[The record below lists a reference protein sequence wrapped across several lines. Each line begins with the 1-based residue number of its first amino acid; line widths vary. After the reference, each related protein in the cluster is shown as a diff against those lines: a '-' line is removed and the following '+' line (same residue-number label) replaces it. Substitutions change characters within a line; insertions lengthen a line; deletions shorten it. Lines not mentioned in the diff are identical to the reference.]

1 MRDST
6 LRPCHT
12 RKGEGRK
19 VAGVRVVTFNLHAGV
34 DGWGRPTGA
43 LAHLIALAPDIA
55 ICPEL
60 WRGDDGTDFVAT
72 LTDTTNLKGQFV
84 ALARAERVTTG
95 HGPRRWQPLLAHFT
109 GERGL
114 YFREHRELTPQQ
126 REHRRARPQVET
138 GEWGIGLFT
147 TLPIESLEVKSLG
160 RLPREK
166 VRRALIVAR
175 LNLDGRSIQVLALHG
190 AHLSHGS
197 PLLLRRVARI
207 VAALDPAP
215 PIILAGDFNCW
226 RPLLRVFLPGWN
238 SLARARTWPGQHPHS
253 QIDHILGRGPW
264 RRLDAGA
271 SDGGSDHRALR
282 ADVAL
287 DELDVRTLG

>member
-1 MRDST
+1 
-6 LRPCHT
+6 
-12 RKGEGRK
+12 
-19 VAGVRVVTFNLHAGV
+19 VTFNLHAGV

-43 LAHLIALAPDIA
+43 LDHLINLAPDIA

-60 WRGDDGTDFVAT
+60 WRGDDGQDFVAT
-72 LTDTTNLKGQFV
+72 LCERLAMSGQFV

-95 HGPRRWQPLLAHFT
+95 EGPRRWQPRLAHFT

-114 YFREHRELTPQQ
+114 YFLEHRELTARQ
-126 REHRRARPQVET
+126 RSHRRVRPEVET
-138 GEWGIGLFT
+138 GEWGLGLFT
-147 TLPIESLEVKSLG
+147 TLPIESLDVRSLG

-175 LNLDGRSIQVLALHG
+175 LDLDGRPIHVLAVHG

-197 PLLLRRVARI
+197 PLLYRRVTAI
-207 VAALDPAP
+207 VKELDREV

-226 RPLLRVFLPGWN
+226 RPLLRVLLPGWT
-238 SLARARTWPGQHPHS
+238 SLARARTWPAKRPHS

-264 RRLDAGA
+264 RRLGDGA

-287 DELDVRTLG
+287 DQFDPGALG

>member
-1 MRDST
+1 
-6 LRPCHT
+6 
-12 RKGEGRK
+12 
-19 VAGVRVVTFNLHAGV
+19 VRVVTFNLHAGV

-43 LAHLIALAPDIA
+43 LEHLIGLAPDIA

-60 WRGDDGTDFVAT
+60 WRGDDGEDFVDT
-72 LTDTTNLKGQFV
+72 LCERLGMRGEFV

-114 YFREHRELTPQQ
+114 YFREHRQLTPQQ
-126 REHRRARPQVET
+126 QTHRRARPEPESGQ
-138 GEWGIGLFT
+138 WGLGLFT
-147 TLPIESLEVKSLG
+147 SLPIESITVASLG

-175 LNLDGRSIQVLALHG
+175 LVLDGGSIHVLAVHG

-197 PLLLRRVARI
+197 PLLYRRVTRI
-207 VAALDPAP
+207 VNELDSEI
-215 PIILAGDFNCW
+215 PIILGGDFNCW
-226 RPLLRVFLPGWN
+226 RPLLRVLMPGWT
-238 SLARARTWPGQHPHS
+238 SLARARTWPAQRPHS

-264 RRLDAGA
+264 RTLSSGS
-271 SDGGSDHRALR
+271 SDGGSDHWALR
-282 ADVAL
+282 ADV
-287 DELDVRTLG
+287 ELL

>member
-1 MRDST
+1 M
-6 LRPCHT
+6 
-12 RKGEGRK
+12 
-19 VAGVRVVTFNLHAGV
+19 RVVTFNLHAGV
-34 DGWGRPTGA
+34 DGWGRPTDA
-43 LAHLIALAPDIA
+43 LEHLIALHPDIA
-55 ICPEL
+55 VCPEL

-72 LTDTTNLKGQFV
+72 LTQRLALHGQFV

-95 HGPRRWQPLLAHFT
+95 TGPRRWQPLLAHFT

-126 REHRRARPQVET
+126 ASHRRARPQVET
-138 GEWGIGLFT
+138 GEWGLGLFT
-147 TLPIESLEVKSLG
+147 SLPLESLEVISLG

-175 LNLDGRSIQVLALHG
+175 IVVEGRVVHVLAVHG

-197 PLLLRRVARI
+197 PLLYRRIARVVAG
-207 VAALDPAP
+207 LDPSM

-226 RPLLRVFLPGWN
+226 RPLLRVFLPGWAT
-238 SLARARTWPGQHPHS
+238 LARARTWPAAHPHS

-264 RRLDAGA
+264 RRLDDAA

-282 ADVAL
+282 ADITL
-287 DELDVRTLG
+287 D

>member
-1 MRDST
+1 M
-6 LRPCHT
+6 
-12 RKGEGRK
+12 
-19 VAGVRVVTFNLHAGV
+19 RVVTFNLHAGV
-34 DGWGRPTGA
+34 DGWGRPTRA
-43 LAHLIALAPDIA
+43 LEHLISLRPDIA
-55 ICPEL
+55 VCPEL

-72 LTDTTNLKGQFV
+72 LTQTLGMHGEFV

-95 HGPRRWQPLLAHFT
+95 EGPRRWQPLLAHLT

-114 YFREHRELTPQQ
+114 YFREHRELTAQQ
-126 REHRRARPQVET
+126 KSHRRDRPQVEK

-147 TLPIESLEVKSLG
+147 TLPLESLEVISLG

-166 VRRALIVAR
+166 VRRALIVSR
-175 LNLDGRSIQVLALHG
+175 VSVDGRAVHVLAVHG

-197 PLLLRRVARI
+197 PLMYWRITRI
-207 VAALDPAP
+207 VRGLDPTL

-226 RPLLRVFLPGWN
+226 RPLLRVFLPGWTT
-238 SLARARTWPGQHPHS
+238 LARARTWPARLPHS

-264 RRLDAGA
+264 RRIDAGA

-282 ADVAL
+282 ADICL
-287 DELDVRTLG
+287 E